1 MRVIFFGTAEF
12 AVPSL
17 ERLAAS
23 RHRVVLCVTQ
33 PDRPQGRGLKPEPS
47 PVKQAA
53 ARLNIPTA
61 QPERLT
67 LEPLGAHEA
76 DIGVLAAYGQIVR
89 RDVLD
94 RFPLGMVGVH
104 PSLLPKYRGAAPV
117 AWALL
122 NGEPR
127 TGMTI
132 FRMNERLDAGEILAQ
147 EPVEIEPREDAAAL
161 TARLAG
167 LGGELAVRVLD
178 AAERGALRPA
188 AQDDGAATYAPKLS
202 KTQGRID
209 WNAPAAVI
217 ERLVRGTAPW
227 PGAAT
232 TWRGEP
238 LKIVRAEAAPGAGGH
253 APGTV
258 VQAGPDALVIAAGE
272 GALAVTEVQP
282 AGRRKQSVREF
293 LTGHRVNIGERIG
306 E

>member
-1 MRVIFFGTAEF
+1 MRVTFFGTAEF

-33 PDRPQGRGLKPEPS
+33 PDRPQGRGLKLEPS

-53 ARLNIPTA
+53 DRLELPTI

-67 LEPLGAHEA
+67 PEAIGAHPA
-76 DIGVLAAYGQIVR
+76 DIGVLAAYGQIVGPE
-89 RDVLD
+89 VLG
-94 RFPLGMVGVH
+94 RFAHGMVGVH
-104 PSLLPKYRGAAPV
+104 PSLLPKYRGASPV

-122 NGEPR
+122 NGETR

-132 FRMNERLDAGEILAQ
+132 FRMNERLDAGQILAQ
-147 EPVEIEPREDAAAL
+147 EPVEIEPHEDAAAL
-161 TARLAG
+161 TARLAR
-167 LGGELAVRVLD
+167 LGAELAVRVLD
-178 AAERGALRPA
+178 AAEQGAWRPA
-188 AQDDGAATYAPKLS
+188 AQDEGAATYAPKLS
-202 KTQGRID
+202 KAQGRID

-232 TWRGEP
+232 AWRGEP
-238 LKIVRAEAAPGAGGH
+238 LKIVRAEAKPGTAGQ
-253 APGTV
+253 APGTI
-258 VQAGPDALVIAAGE
+258 VQAGPDMLVVAAGE
-272 GALAVTEVQP
+272 GALAVTEVQL

-293 LTGHRVNIGERIG
+293 LTGHKVMDGERFQ
-306 E
+306 